1 MAVTYDIVDGRA
13 VYDGRTLAEW
23 VPQIVGELVEAAR
36 PARIVLF
43 GSVARGDDGPDSD
56 IDLMIVFPSLDY
68 QRRRELAGHLRSRL
82 TTPAPVQLFLT
93 DERECERRRDVIGSL
108 HYHPLREGRL
118 VYGRPA

>member
-1 MAVTYDIVDGRA
+1 VAIAYDIVEGRA

-23 VPQIVGELVEAAR
+23 VPQIVDELVEAAT
-36 PARIVLF
+36 PARVILV
-43 GSVARGDDGPDSD
+43 GSVARGDDGADSD
-56 IDLMIVFPSLDY
+56 IDLMVVLPSLDY
-68 QRRRELAGHLRSRL
+68 QRRREFAGHLRNRL